1 MSPEV
6 EFENGSQLI
15 SLTLMLI
22 IGCGNFRR
30 GDDAAGVLVAER
42 LRARGLEVTVC
53 SGEASE
59 LIELWR
65 GVDAVIVIDAVMT
78 GAPVGT
84 IHEWDGES
92 VPTLSKVSGS
102 THGFGVGEAIELSRV
117 LECLPARLRVFGIEG
132 RAFEIGGTMAVEV
145 GRGIEAVTRRILG
158 ETQG

>member
-1 MSPEV
+1 
-6 EFENGSQLI
+6 
-15 SLTLMLI
+15 MLI
-22 IGCGNFRR
+22 IGCGNLQR

-78 GAPVGT
+78 GARVGM

-92 VPTLSKVSGS
+92 VLRIGKASCS
-102 THGFGVGEAIELSRV
+102 THGLGVGEAIELSRV
-117 LECLPARLRVFGIEG
+117 LGCLPPRLLVFGIEG
-132 RAFEIGGTMAVEV
+132 RSFEIGGTVSSGVTRAVEAVV
-145 GRGIEAVTRRILG
+145 GRIVKES
-158 ETQG
+158 